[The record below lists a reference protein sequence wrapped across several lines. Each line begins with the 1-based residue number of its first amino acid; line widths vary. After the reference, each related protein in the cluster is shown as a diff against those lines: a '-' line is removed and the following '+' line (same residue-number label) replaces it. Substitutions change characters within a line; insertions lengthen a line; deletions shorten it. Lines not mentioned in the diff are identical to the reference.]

1 LRRVRSRDLL
11 DTAESLV
18 LQASDELAP
27 ATFHD
32 RAVEPAFLGHSLARL
47 LDGAAR
53 RPGHR
58 AHVKCLDSD
67 HVEPPREVGAG
78 FLDPVLSPIPL
89 AGAVVLT
96 AFPTAIPSAVGITV
110 TRPDYLLV
118 YLVAAAELAVAVLS
132 FGAIRIT
139 DWAALRLIMTTL
151 VVLHL
156 ASGILD
162 IVYMALTEP
171 NATMISNTVL
181 RFAVVAVFLVVWWLA
196 ARRHQTPGTS
206 R

>member
-1 LRRVRSRDLL
+1 MRTL
-11 DTAESLV
+11 
-18 LQASDELAP
+18 
-27 ATFHD
+27 
-32 RAVEPAFLGHSLARL
+32 RAVFAVHGL
-47 LDGAAR
+47 
-53 RPGHR
+53 
-58 AHVKCLDSD
+58 
-67 HVEPPREVGAG
+67 
-78 FLDPVLSPIPL
+78 ITL
-89 AGAVVLT
+89 AGGVVLI
-96 AFPTAIPSAVGITV
+96 AFPTAIPSAVGITI

-139 DWAALRLIMTTL
+139 DWEALRLIVTTL

-162 IVYMALTEP
+162 MVYMALTEP
-171 NATMISNTVL
+171 NAVMISNTVL
-181 RFAVVAVFLVVWWLA
+181 RFAVVAVLLIVWWA

>member
-1 LRRVRSRDLL
+1 MRTLRVVFFIHGLI
-11 DTAESLV
+11 T
-18 LQASDELAP
+18 
-27 ATFHD
+27 
-32 RAVEPAFLGHSLARL
+32 
-47 LDGAAR
+47 
-53 RPGHR
+53 
-58 AHVKCLDSD
+58 
-67 HVEPPREVGAG
+67 
-78 FLDPVLSPIPL
+78 L

-96 AFPTAIPSAVGITV
+96 AFPTAIPSAVGITI

-139 DWAALRLIMTTL
+139 DWAALRLIVTTL
-151 VVLHL
+151 VALHL
-156 ASGILD
+156 TSGTLD

-181 RFAVVAVFLVVWWLA
+181 RFAVVAVFLVVWLA
-196 ARRHQTPGTS
+196 ARRHQTPGAN

>member
-1 LRRVRSRDLL
+1 MRTLRVVFFIHGLI
-11 DTAESLV
+11 T
-18 LQASDELAP
+18 
-27 ATFHD
+27 
-32 RAVEPAFLGHSLARL
+32 
-47 LDGAAR
+47 
-53 RPGHR
+53 
-58 AHVKCLDSD
+58 
-67 HVEPPREVGAG
+67 
-78 FLDPVLSPIPL
+78 L

-96 AFPTAIPSAVGITV
+96 AFPTAIPSAVGITI

-139 DWAALRLIMTTL
+139 DWAALRLIVTTL

-156 ASGILD
+156 TSGTLD

-181 RFAVVAVFLVVWWLA
+181 RFAVVAVFLVVWLA
-196 ARRHQTPGTS
+196 ARRHQTPGAN

>member
-1 LRRVRSRDLL
+1 VVFFIHGLI
-11 DTAESLV
+11 T
-18 LQASDELAP
+18 
-27 ATFHD
+27 
-32 RAVEPAFLGHSLARL
+32 
-47 LDGAAR
+47 
-53 RPGHR
+53 
-58 AHVKCLDSD
+58 
-67 HVEPPREVGAG
+67 
-78 FLDPVLSPIPL
+78 L

-96 AFPTAIPSAVGITV
+96 AFPTAIPSAVGITI

-139 DWAALRLIMTTL
+139 DWAALRLIVTTL

-156 ASGILD
+156 TSGTLD

-171 NATMISNTVL
+171 NATMMSNTVL
-181 RFAVVAVFLVVWWLA
+181 RFAVVAVFLVVWLA
-196 ARRHQTPGTS
+196 ARRHQTPGAN

>member
-1 LRRVRSRDLL
+1 MK
-11 DTAESLV
+11 A
-18 LQASDELAP
+18 LQAVFFVHGLI
-27 ATFHD
+27 T
-32 RAVEPAFLGHSLARL
+32 
-47 LDGAAR
+47 
-53 RPGHR
+53 
-58 AHVKCLDSD
+58 
-67 HVEPPREVGAG
+67 
-78 FLDPVLSPIPL
+78 L

-96 AFPTAIPSAVGITV
+96 AFPTAIPSMVGITI

-139 DWAALRLIMTTL
+139 DWAALRLIVTTL
-151 VVLHL
+151 VVLH
-156 ASGILD
+156 AMSGILD
-162 IVYMALTEP
+162 IVYMALTAP

-181 RFAVVAVFLVVWWLA
+181 RFAVVAVLLVVWWS

>member
-1 LRRVRSRDLL
+1 M
-11 DTAESLV
+11 
-18 LQASDELAP
+18 
-27 ATFHD
+27 
-32 RAVEPAFLGHSLARL
+32 
-47 LDGAAR
+47 
-53 RPGHR
+53 
-58 AHVKCLDSD
+58 
-67 HVEPPREVGAG
+67 
-78 FLDPVLSPIPL
+78 
-89 AGAVVLT
+89 LT
-96 AFPTAIPSAVGITV
+96 AFPTAIPSAVGITI

-132 FGAIRIT
+132 FGAILIT
-139 DWAALRLIMTTL
+139 DRAALCLIVTTL

-181 RFAVVAVFLVVWWLA
+181 RFAVVAVLLAVWWS
-196 ARRHQTPGTS
+196 ARRHQTPGTN